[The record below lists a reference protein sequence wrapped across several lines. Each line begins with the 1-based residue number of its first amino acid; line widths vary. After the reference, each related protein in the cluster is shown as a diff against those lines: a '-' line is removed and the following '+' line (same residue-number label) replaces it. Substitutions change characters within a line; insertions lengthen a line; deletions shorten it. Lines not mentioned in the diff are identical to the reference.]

1 LDYVLRG
8 FVRDS
13 QDVTITPRQIR
24 AARAMLEIKQ
34 KDLARAAGISL
45 ATLNNIERGVADP
58 RSSTLA
64 AIERAL
70 DTVGIEIDDDGLTEE
85 VRLHRLSRPSSY
97 DTLFASQRVLET
109 LGPTSLMR
117 VRRIL
122 FFARRSS
129 RIGAMAPRI
138 CLLVE
143 GRSRTVLFDL
153 VDFTV
158 ENDSRAA
165 EVAGIMLA
173 CYAFHA
179 DKLYFLDQ
187 VLDDTTTA
195 DVAETV
201 SRLRD
206 MNWRRMEHPR
216 DLFNVF
222 DSWDGHLLTYARRP
236 GHPMRNLVALL
247 LKSPQ
252 G

>member
-1 LDYVLRG
+1 M
-8 FVRDS
+8 
-13 QDVTITPRQIR
+13 TITPRQIR

-70 DTVGIEIDDDGLTEE
+70 ATVGVEVGDDGLTEE

-109 LGPTSLMR
+109 VGPASLVRIRR
-117 VRRIL
+117 VL
-122 FFARRSS
+122 FFARLSGRVD
-129 RIGAMAPRI
+129 ATAPRI
-138 CLLVE
+138 CLLIE

-165 EVAGIMLA
+165 EVAGILLA

-179 DKLYFLDQ
+179 DKLYYLGR
-187 VLDDTTTA
+187 VLEDTSTA
-195 DVAETV
+195 DIAETV

-206 MNWRRMEHPR
+206 MQWRRMEHPR

-222 DSWDGHLLTYARRP
+222 DSWDGHLLNFARRP
-236 GHPMRNLVALL
+236 GHPMRDLVALL
-247 LKSPQ
+247 LKPPQ
-252 G
+252 D

>member
-1 LDYVLRG
+1 
-8 FVRDS
+8 
-13 QDVTITPRQIR
+13 
-24 AARAMLEIKQ
+24 MLEIKQ
-34 KDLARAAGISL
+34 KDLAVAAGISL

-70 DTVGIEIDDDGLTEE
+70 GTVGVEVGDDGLTEE

-109 LGPTSLMR
+109 VGPTSLVR
-117 VRRIL
+117 IRRIL
-122 FFARRSS
+122 FFARLTASN
-129 RIGAMAPRI
+129 GATAPRL
-138 CLLVE
+138 CLLIE
-143 GRSRTVLFDL
+143 GRSRTILFDL
-153 VDFTV
+153 VDFTL

-179 DKLYFLDQ
+179 DKLFFLGQ
-187 VLDDTTTA
+187 VLEDTTTA
-195 DVAETV
+195 EVSETV

-206 MNWRRMEHPR
+206 MEWRRMEHPR

-222 DSWDGHLLTYARRP
+222 DSWEGHLLNYARRP
-236 GHPMRNLVALL
+236 GHPMRDLVALL
-247 LKSPQ
+247 VKTPQ
-252 G
+252 A

>member
-1 LDYVLRG
+1 MPTEQGGLTA
-8 FVRDS
+8 
-13 QDVTITPRQIR
+13 VTITARQIR

-34 KDLARAAGISL
+34 RDLAQAAGISL

-70 DTVGIEIDDDGLTEE
+70 NTVGIDVSDDGSTEE

-109 LGPTSLMR
+109 VGPTSLVR
-117 VRRIL
+117 IRRIL
-122 FFARRSS
+122 FFARLDARH
-129 RIGAMAPRI
+129 GAMAPRI
-138 CLLVE
+138 CLLIE
-143 GRSRTVLFDL
+143 GRSRTILFDL

-165 EVAGIMLA
+165 ETAGILLA

-179 DKLYFLDQ
+179 DKLYYLDR
-187 VLDDTTTA
+187 VLEDTTTA

-201 SRLRD
+201 ARLRD
-206 MNWRRMEHPR
+206 MQWRRMDHPR
-216 DLFNVF
+216 NLFNLF
-222 DSWDGHLLTYARRP
+222 DSWDSHLLNFARRP
-236 GHPMRNLVALL
+236 GHPMRDLVALL
-247 LKSPQ
+247 VKSPQ
-252 G
+252 E

>member
-1 LDYVLRG
+1 M
-8 FVRDS
+8 
-13 QDVTITPRQIR
+13 TITPRQIR

-34 KDLARAAGISL
+34 KDLAAAAGISL

-70 DTVGIEIDDDGLTEE
+70 AAVGIEVGDDGLTEE
-85 VRLHRLSRPSSY
+85 VRLQRLSRPSSY

-109 LGPTSLMR
+109 VGPSSLVR
-117 VRRIL
+117 VRKIL
-122 FFARRSS
+122 FFARHSGTD
-129 RIGAMAPRI
+129 GAMAPRI
-138 CLLVE
+138 CILIE
-143 GRSRTVLFDL
+143 GRSRTVLFDQ

-173 CYAFHA
+173 CYAYHA
-179 DKLYFLDQ
+179 DSLFYLDR
-187 VLDDTTTA
+187 VLEDTTTA
-195 DVAETV
+195 ELSETV

-206 MNWRRMEHPR
+206 LPWTRMEHPR
-216 DLFNVF
+216 DFFNVF
-222 DSWDGHLLTYARRP
+222 DDWDGHLLGFARRP

-247 LKSPQ
+247 VKSPQ

>member
-1 LDYVLRG
+1 
-8 FVRDS
+8 
-13 QDVTITPRQIR
+13 
-24 AARAMLEIKQ
+24 MLEIKQ

-70 DTVGIEIDDDGLTEE
+70 ATVGIEVGDDGLTEE
-85 VRLHRLSRPSSY
+85 VCLHRLSRPSSY

-109 LGPTSLMR
+109 LGPTSLVR

-122 FFARRSS
+122 FFARRTS
-129 RIGAMAPRI
+129 RDGAMAPRI
-138 CLLVE
+138 CLLIE

-165 EVAGIMLA
+165 EVAGVMLA

-179 DKLYFLDQ
+179 DKLYFLDR

-195 DVAETV
+195 DVAEAV

-206 MNWRRMEHPR
+206 MTWRRMEHPR

-222 DSWDGHLLTYARRP
+222 DSWDGHLLNYARRP
-236 GHPMRNLVALL
+236 GHPMRDLVALL

>member
-1 LDYVLRG
+1 M
-8 FVRDS
+8 
-13 QDVTITPRQIR
+13 TITPRQIR

-70 DTVGIEIDDDGLTEE
+70 GTVGIEVGDDGLTEE
-85 VRLHRLSRPSSY
+85 VRLYRLSRPNSY

-109 LGPTSLMR
+109 VGPASLVR
-117 VRRIL
+117 IRRIL
-122 FFARRSS
+122 FFARLNASD
-129 RIGAMAPRI
+129 GAMAPRI
-138 CLLVE
+138 CLLIE
-143 GRSRTVLFDL
+143 GRSRTILFDL

-179 DKLYFLDQ
+179 DQLYYLGQ
-187 VLDDTTTA
+187 VLEDTTTA
-195 DVAETV
+195 EVSETV
-201 SRLRD
+201 SRLQQ
-206 MNWRRMEHPR
+206 MPWLPMQHPR

-222 DSWDGHLLTYARRP
+222 DSWDGHLLNFARRP
-236 GHPMRNLVALL
+236 GHPMRDLVALL
-247 LKSPQ
+247 VKSPQ